1 MDKYLIKRSGTYKAF
16 VIPAPVD
23 LDLTY
28 VMTSAGEYV
37 VTASGAYVVVG
48 DAVSNMKMPSIVE
61 RIIRYIARA
70 GKTFINR
77 NSIDKD
83 IVRKSKIYKY

>member
-28 VMTSAGEYV
+28 VITVAGEYV
-37 VTASGAYVVVG
+37 VTASGAYVVV
-48 DAVSNMKMPSIVE
+48 DYAIAKFKLPSIVE
-61 RIIRYIARA
+61 RVIRYIARV
-70 GKTFINR
+70 GKAFINR
-77 NSIDKD
+77 NSVDKN
-83 IVRKSKIYKY
+83 IVHKSKIYKY